1 MFELLFDP
9 MFRVPFV
16 TGLLLAPLAAIVGV
30 YLRLRG
36 EWLAAL
42 AYAQIAA
49 VGGLLAVMVHGP
61 VMLGAVLGAGA
72 VAVGKGLLRRAGN
85 DHFAVL
91 MVVGWGLA
99 VELASLSAHGEML
112 GHSLIDGQLYF
123 VGHTQ
128 LVFTISVL
136 LIGVLSFRWLSR
148 RLLLARFFPDTFS
161 GNNQADWPHHLV
173 FDVLAVT
180 TVAVATTTFGVM
192 AAFALTL
199 VPAWIA
205 WGLARGW
212 KMTLIVAAS
221 LALGIYVMAFVA
233 AILLDQPFGP
243 VLAILLGIASGLR
256 LLASR

>member
-9 MFRVPFV
+9 LFRVPFV
-16 TGLLLAPLAAIVGV
+16 TGLLLAPVAATVGV

-49 VGGLLAVMVHGP
+49 VGGLLAVVLHGS
-61 VMLGAVLGAGA
+61 VMMGALLGAGA
-72 VAVGKGLLRRAGN
+72 VAVGKGMLRRAGN

-91 MVVGWGLA
+91 MLVGWGLA
-99 VELASLSAHGEML
+99 VELASLTAHGEML

-123 VGHTQ
+123 VGTTQ
-128 LVFTISVL
+128 LWMTLGLVL
-136 LIGVLSFRWLSR
+136 VGGLSFRWLSR

-161 GNNQADWPHHLV
+161 GNGQADWPHHLV

-212 KMTLIVAAS
+212 RMTLLLAAS
-221 LALGIYVMAFVA
+221 IALVVYVIAFVA
-233 AILLDQPFGP
+233 AIVLDQPFGP
-243 VLAILLGIASGLR
+243 ILAILLGAASGLR
-256 LLASR
+256 WLASR